1 MAVFERKENKGPNSD
16 VYKTAEGEKLRGLV
30 EDDDRGVRFRVPGE
44 DRPAFEL
51 PNHAIERIA
60 LSLLDPNRMTFVAG
74 GTKHRVRLTGAV
86 IDGEQHGEAEW
97 ISGSSPTELEYDR
110 TRKTAEETMIL
121 LNAFGMSV
129 NWLAA
134 DRVRRR
140 RLRDRILARRGG
152 A

>member
-1 MAVFERKENKGPNSD
+1 MAILERKENKGPNSA
-16 VYKTAEGEKLRGLV
+16 VYKTDDGTKLRGLV

-44 DRPAFEL
+44 DRTVFEL

-60 LSLLDPNRMTFVAG
+60 MSFLAPNRMTFVAG
-74 GTKHRVRLTGAV
+74 ETRHRVRLTGAV
-86 IDGEQHGEAEW
+86 IDGEQHGEAGW

-110 TRKTAEETMIL
+110 SGRAAEETVIL
-121 LNAFGMSV
+121 V
-129 NWLAA
+129 NGFVRILDWLAA